1 MVLLIDNLA
10 SGNNTFD
17 NLSKVA
23 YVCFVSETFL
33 YFDISVMCVVSFHF
47 NNPYIGDI
55 IGLSMKILLTL
66 VLCSQIQQTCLQ
78 PFPWPER
85 FDTQYDCLMFG
96 YEESMNKMK
105 KIGREEINKHN
116 MFVKFYCTP
125 ENAI

>member
-1 MVLLIDNLA
+1 MFPFI
-10 SGNNTFD
+10 
-17 NLSKVA
+17 
-23 YVCFVSETFL
+23 
-33 YFDISVMCVVSFHF
+33 F

-78 PFPWPER
+78 PYPWPER

-96 YEESMNKMK
+96 YEESMKKMK
-105 KIGREEINKHN
+105 EIGREEINKHN

-125 ENAI
+125 ENTI

>member
-1 MVLLIDNLA
+1 M
-10 SGNNTFD
+10 F
-17 NLSKVA
+17 
-23 YVCFVSETFL
+23 
-33 YFDISVMCVVSFHF
+33 VSFHF

-78 PFPWPER
+78 PYPWPER

-96 YEESMNKMK
+96 YEESMKKMK
-105 KIGREEINKHN
+105 EIGREEINKHN

-125 ENAI
+125 ENTI

>member
-1 MVLLIDNLA
+1 
-10 SGNNTFD
+10 
-17 NLSKVA
+17 
-23 YVCFVSETFL
+23 
-33 YFDISVMCVVSFHF
+33 
-47 NNPYIGDI
+47 
-55 IGLSMKILLTL
+55 MKILLTL

-105 KIGREEINKHN
+105 EIGRQEINKHN

-125 ENAI
+125 EKQSI